1 MNKIYTATVTA
12 TGGRNGH
19 VQSPDK
25 LVNFDF
31 RFPKA
36 LGGANDNYLNP
47 ELLFAAGYSA
57 CFDSALN
64 RIIKMEKVK
73 TGTTIV
79 TAHVSLGKMDE
90 FRFGLAVDLEIEIP
104 GVDYTKA
111 KELAQKAHA
120 ICPYSNATR
129 NNIEVNLIVKQ
140 TVTTNTNWL
149 PFVQRIE

>member
-1 MNKIYTATVTA
+1 MNKLYTATVTA

-25 LVNFDF
+25 LVDFDF
-31 RFPKA
+31 RSPKA

-64 RIIKMEKVK
+64 RIIKMEKVI
-73 TGTTIV
+73 TGTTNV
-79 TAHVSLGKMDE
+79 TAHVSIGKLDE
-90 FRFGLAVDLEIEIP
+90 FRFGLAVDLEIEVP
-104 GVDYTKA
+104 GVDHTKA
-111 KELAQKAHA
+111 EELVQKAHA

-129 NNIEVNLIVKQ
+129 GNIDVNLIVKEA
-140 TVTTNTNWL
+140 VHANTN
-149 PFVQRIE
+149 

>member
-25 LVNFDF
+25 LVDFDF
-31 RFPKA
+31 RSPKA

-64 RIIKMEKVK
+64 RIIKMEKAI
-73 TGTTIV
+73 TGATTV
-79 TAHVSLGKMDE
+79 TAHVSIGKLDE
-90 FRFGLAVDLEIEIP
+90 FRFGLAVDLEIEVP
-104 GVDYTKA
+104 GVDHTKA
-111 KELAQKAHA
+111 EELVQKAHA

-129 NNIEVNLIVKQ
+129 GNIDVNLVVKE
-140 TVTTNTNWL
+140 TVHANTN
-149 PFVQRIE
+149 